1 MSVLERIVRDKLPQL
16 ERKKSDSSY
25 REMIKRLAS
34 ERGET
39 LKFDCRRKKPCI
51 IAEIK
56 QASPSEGL
64 IKEVDPVKVAQ
75 GYGKAGAC
83 AISVLTEENYF
94 NGSLQFLREIRQ
106 RVDIPL
112 LRKDFIVDELELWE
126 AKAFGADMVL
136 LIVKILDEVKLRD
149 FIETSLGLGLTP
161 LVEVFN
167 ERELERALKYYDRLV
182 GVNNRNL
189 ETLEVDLSVSERII
203 PLMKEAGVKCA
214 VAESGISSAEDI
226 KRLAK
231 VGADAFLIGTSLM
244 KAEDPYRKLRELM
257 ENFESQ
263 TS

>member
-1 MSVLERIVRDKLPQL
+1 MNILERIVREKLPQL
-16 ERKKSDSSY
+16 EKKSADASY
-25 REMIKRLAS
+25 RARIKRLAS

-39 LKFDCRRKKPCI
+39 LKFHCSLRKPCI

-56 QASPSEGL
+56 QASPSEGV
-64 IKEVDPVKVAQ
+64 IKRVDPVEVAR
-75 GYGKAGAC
+75 GYRNAGAC

-94 NGSLQFLREIRQ
+94 NGSLQFLQEIRQ

-161 LVEVFN
+161 LVEVFD
-167 ERELERALKYYDRLV
+167 EWELERAIKYYTQLV

-226 KRLAK
+226 KRLAR

-244 KAEDPYRKLRELM
+244 NASDPAQKLRELI
-257 ENFESQ
+257 EKSFPL
-263 TS
+263 